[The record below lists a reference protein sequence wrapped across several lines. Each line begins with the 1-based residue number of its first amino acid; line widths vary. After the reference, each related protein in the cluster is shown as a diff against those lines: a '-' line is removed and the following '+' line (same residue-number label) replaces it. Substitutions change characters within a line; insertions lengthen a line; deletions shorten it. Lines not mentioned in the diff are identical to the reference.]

1 MNTETIT
8 VAGGGSWGTALA
20 HLLALSG
27 HRTHLW
33 LRNATLAREITQCH
47 ENRRYFPGVPLAEQL
62 VATTDTSVLGAK
74 IIVSAIPCQQLRPW
88 LSEHAQ
94 AFAPHVV
101 VINAAK
107 GIEQGT
113 LSLCSGIVRDVLAKS
128 NPRYAVLSGP
138 SFAADVLRKQ
148 PTAVVLACTDERL
161 GGELRELFTVPWF
174 RCYGSSDVTGVE
186 FGGALKNIMAIA
198 AGICDGLGLGHNSR
212 SALVTRAL
220 AEICRIGLACGARKP
235 TFMGLSG
242 LGDLVLTCTGDL
254 SRNRQVGLGLGK
266 GEPLH
271 EITAR
276 LGMVAEGVATTQAV
290 HDLVARLGVEAPLTE
305 AVFRI
310 LYEGQS
316 AEDELRGLL
325 ARRVP
330 DEDA

>member
-1 MNTETIT
+1 M
-8 VAGGGSWGTALA
+8 
-20 HLLALSG
+20 
-27 HRTHLW
+27 
-33 LRNATLAREITQCH
+33 
-47 ENRRYFPGVPLAEQL
+47 
-62 VATTDTSVLGAK
+62 
-74 IIVSAIPCQQLRPW
+74 
-88 LSEHAQ
+88 
-94 AFAPHVV
+94 
-101 VINAAK
+101 
-107 GIEQGT
+107 
-113 LSLCSGIVRDVLAKS
+113 
-128 NPRYAVLSGP
+128 
-138 SFAADVLRKQ
+138 
-148 PTAVVLACTDERL
+148 
-161 GGELRELFTVPWF
+161 
-174 RCYGSSDVTGVE
+174 TGVE